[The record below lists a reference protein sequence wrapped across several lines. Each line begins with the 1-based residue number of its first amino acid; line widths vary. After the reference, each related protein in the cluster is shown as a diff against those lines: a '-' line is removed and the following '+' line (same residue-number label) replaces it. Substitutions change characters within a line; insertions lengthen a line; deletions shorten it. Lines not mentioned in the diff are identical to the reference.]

1 VWADGGGRR
10 CRQNAETVSERA
22 SDQTLR
28 VEPGDERQTDGSSAP
43 PRHVV
48 SCLRR
53 AFASSVARTH
63 APCTLHQV
71 RVPCCTHARINRTPR
86 LLFISP
92 TATNSRPIGDNAM
105 LLSSVF
111 RIIRYETPPLP
122 FGRICFVVL
131 HSFIH
136 SFIVSLIMPLDKT
149 QWITR
154 RNTNMRHEVMRKGGE
169 SS

>member
-1 VWADGGGRR
+1 MWADGGGRR

-92 TATNSRPIGDNAM
+92 TATNSIGDNAM

-111 RIIRYETPPLP
+111 RIIRYETPPFRLAESVSWCS
-122 FGRICFVVL
+122 I